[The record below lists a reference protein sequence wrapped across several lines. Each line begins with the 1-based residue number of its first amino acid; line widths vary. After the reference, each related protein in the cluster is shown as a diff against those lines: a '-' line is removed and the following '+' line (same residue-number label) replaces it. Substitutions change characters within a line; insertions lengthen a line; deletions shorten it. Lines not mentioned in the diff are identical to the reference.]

1 MKLTRNYF
9 KMEFLEPSF
18 PEEAKLLWT
27 RETIKV
33 SLGLNGG
40 IRQKNDRYN
49 IWIF

>member
-33 SLGLNGG
+33 SLGFQYGL
-40 IRQKNDRYN
+40 REVKK
-49 IWIF
+49 